1 MAVNL
6 EECDGWARLSSG
18 YTESTSSI
26 KSFGAII
33 ENFGSEMATAEHGS
47 YIDLVK
53 FSIENRILSLR
64 IYPNGRSDYPV
75 GFVAFVLVNRGDESV
90 KARFRY
96 SSCGVTT
103 QFGDE
108 VIQPEATS
116 SFSTLRRS
124 FSHEVCRSGLID
136 GALHVKVEVSVTTK
150 KEKNMVSGGLLV
162 DTKDH
167 INVHDF
173 PMSDLLERC
182 FSMKVSPDFKLTSNG
197 TEFPCHKVFIAS
209 QSETLAGAVER
220 WLPEGVMKV
229 DEHKPEV
236 IKNLIKYC
244 YGQPIEEE
252 VFKNNLFEFLEVGEK
267 FDLPLLKLRT
277 ELAMISIL
285 NKETFIDI
293 LIAGDLYGGEKVK
306 QAAFIFLSENK
317 KIWEENMAEWKKML
331 KDKNGL
337 LMEMVT
343 VLTA

>member
-6 EECDGWARLSSG
+6 EECDGWSRISAG
-18 YTESTSSI
+18 FIESPI
-26 KSFGAII
+26 KSYGAII
-33 ENFGSEMATAEHGS
+33 ENFESEMDSAESGS
-47 YIDLVK
+47 FIDLAK
-53 FSIENRILSLR
+53 FRIENRVLSLR
-64 IYPNGRSDYPV
+64 IYPNVKQTNSTAAQ
-75 GFVAFVLVNRGDESV
+75 VAFELINHGNEVV
-90 KARFRY
+90 KVKFRY
-96 SSCGVTT
+96 I
-103 QFGDE
+103 FGDTTPDFK
-108 VIQPEATS
+108 VVNMS
-116 SFSTLRRS
+116 SASAIHYFTRAS
-124 FSHEVCRSGLID
+124 CRSRLID
-136 GALHVKVEVSVTTK
+136 GGLHVKVEVSVTIR
-150 KEKNMVSGGLLV
+150 KEKNLVSGGQIDLQDQIEV
-162 DTKDH
+162 K
-167 INVHDF
+167 DF
-173 PMSDLLERC
+173 PMSDLLESC

-244 YGQPIEEE
+244 YRQPLEEE

-285 NKETFIDI
+285 NKESFIDI
-293 LIAGDLYGGEKVK
+293 LIASDLYGGEKVK
-306 QAAFIFLSENK
+306 QAAFRFLSENK
-317 KIWEENMAEWKKML
+317 NIWEENMTEWKKLL

>member
-6 EECDGWARLSSG
+6 EECDGWARISTG
-18 YTESTSSI
+18 FIESPI
-26 KSFGAII
+26 KTYGAIF
-33 ENFGSEMATAEHGS
+33 ENFESEMVTAECGS
-47 YIDLVK
+47 FIDLAK
-53 FSIENRILSLR
+53 FRIENRVLSLR
-64 IYPNGRSDYPV
+64 IYPNGNTAKTA
-75 GFVAFVLVNRGDESV
+75 GQVAVELVNHGNEVV
-90 KARFRY
+90 KTKLRFICCGITPNFRVVNINFQPGSM
-96 SSCGVTT
+96 SSA
-103 QFGDE
+103 
-108 VIQPEATS
+108 PAMHYYPHAT
-116 SFSTLRRS
+116 
-124 FSHEVCRSGLID
+124 CRQQLID
-136 GALHVKVEVSVTTK
+136 GRLHVKLEVSVTTR
-150 KEKNMVSGGLLV
+150 KEKNMVSGGQIDLQDQIKV
-162 DTKDH
+162 K
-167 INVHDF
+167 DF

-182 FSMKVSPDFKLTSNG
+182 FSMNVSPDFKLTSNG

-244 YGQPIEEE
+244 YRQPLEEE

-285 NKETFIDI
+285 NKENFIDI

-306 QAAFIFLSENK
+306 QAAFRFLSENK

-343 VLTA
+343 FSLPS